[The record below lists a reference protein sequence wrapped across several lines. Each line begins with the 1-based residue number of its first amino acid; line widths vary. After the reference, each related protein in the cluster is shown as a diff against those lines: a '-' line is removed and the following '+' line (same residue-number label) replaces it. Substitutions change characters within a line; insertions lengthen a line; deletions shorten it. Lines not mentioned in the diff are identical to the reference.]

1 MIPLHPPTS
10 CGDSDK
16 PEMWKCTS
24 ALFYGAAITPG
35 TKPPAL
41 NTWTMRIVQVHTQIK
56 WRRFLVLKLTSD
68 EAGRPTGIC
77 LEEVPYC
84 IPEKTVA
91 IWEVDD
97 LGMPVDMTSRGRPRP
112 YYHTKLLEHL
122 SEATSQAIILKNAT
136 NDPFRP
142 CFNLMRLLTQKKV
155 LSRSGFDLFRQIT
168 QEQAWTFYNTP
179 HPAYYRPSMR
189 ISRG

>member
-68 EAGRPTGIC
+68 EVGRPTGIC

-97 LGMPVDMTSRGRPRP
+97 LGCQRTSPPEVDPGHIITRNYWSISADNSGTSMDLLQHSSSGILPPVNEDIKGIDMDT
-112 YYHTKLLEHL
+112 
-122 SEATSQAIILKNAT
+122 A
-136 NDPFRP
+136 F
-142 CFNLMRLLTQKKV
+142 KV
-155 LSRSGFDLFRQIT
+155 LYSTHRL
-168 QEQAWTFYNTP
+168 
-179 HPAYYRPSMR
+179 
-189 ISRG
+189 